1 MAEHDPWRLDGQV
14 VLVTGASAGIGLAI
28 CSAMARQGARL
39 AMLDRDDRVHE
50 AAAGFEDAI
59 GVVADVTRSDELERA
74 RDEITDRLGPIDVL
88 VNNAGVIALDAA
100 ESLSEQ
106 DWDRTLDVNLKGTFL
121 ASQVVGRQM
130 LERGEGAIVNIAS
143 QAGLVALDQHLAY
156 CASKAGVI
164 GLTRSLA
171 LEWSP
176 RGVRVNAV
184 SPTIVMTE
192 LGQQAWS
199 GPEGDRA
206 RERIPLR
213 RFAEPEDVA
222 NAVVHLASP
231 AAAMLSG
238 ENLVVDGG
246 YTIS

>member
-1 MAEHDPWRLDGQV
+1 MATHEPWRLDDHV
-14 VLVTGASAGIGLAI
+14 VVVTGASAGIGLAI
-28 CSAMARQGARL
+28 CTAMARQGARL
-39 AMLDRDDRVHE
+39 AMLDRDEQVIE
-50 AAAGFEDAI
+50 AADHFEDAI
-59 GVVADVTRSDELERA
+59 GVVADVTCSDELDQA
-74 RDEITDRLGPIDVL
+74 RDEVTARLGPIDVL

-100 ESLSEQ
+100 ENLSEQ
-106 DWDRTLDVNLKGTFL
+106 HWDRTLDVNLKGTFL
-121 ASQVVGRQM
+121 SSQVFGRQM

-199 GPEGDRA
+199 GPEGERA

-222 NAVVHLASP
+222 HAVVYLATP
-231 AAAMLSG
+231 ASAMLSG